1 LFVAPNG
8 TVDPTAFVAVG
19 TPVNYSTGVDAGY
32 FFGPLI
38 AVPGSAAGSQ
48 VAIQVRAFNT
58 AAGATYNAAASSP
71 LAQLGKSNIVQ
82 NYILG
87 GSQPPNAPIGLTS
100 FNVTPAV
107 VPEPSTIALGVIG
120 AAALLLRRRRA

>member
-1 LFVAPNG
+1 
-8 TVDPTAFVAVG
+8 VAVG
-19 TPVNYSTGVDAGY
+19 TPENYSTGVDAGY